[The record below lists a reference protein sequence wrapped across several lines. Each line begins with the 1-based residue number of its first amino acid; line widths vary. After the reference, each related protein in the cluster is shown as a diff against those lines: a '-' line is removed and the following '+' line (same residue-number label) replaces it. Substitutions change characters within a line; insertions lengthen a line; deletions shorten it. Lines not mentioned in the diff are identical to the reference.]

1 MARKKKNPAARYAF
15 LALGLAGLSCVLTA
29 LLGAARGLIALDMF
43 PGQTADALT
52 LPLQIS
58 LGLIV
63 LGLAA
68 YALMTPDTIRRFLT
82 GRQARY
88 GSNSLIMVLAFTG
101 ILIVVNLL
109 AFQNPNFLG
118 APWDLTEDKSNTLAP
133 ETLQALVTLP
143 ESVKVTAFY
152 SINLN
157 RSSAEDL
164 LARFKDN
171 SNGKLDYEFI
181 DPDQNPI
188 AAREA
193 GVTGDGKIL
202 LVMGDR
208 REIASFASETEL
220 TETLIRLI
228 SPEARALYFLQGH
241 GEAALEGGGQDQ
253 IGLSIA
259 KRTLESKNY
268 TIHPINLLAENQIPE
283 DALAIV
289 IAGPQ
294 KPVSRTEV
302 MILKKYL
309 DAGGSLVIMEDPR
322 ISTEFAESQ
331 DPLAEYLKQDWGI
344 TLNEDVIFD
353 LSSQQPLNAIST
365 YANEHPI
372 TQNLSQNYSVVMPQA
387 RSISTSQTPPESV
400 VLTPL
405 ISTSD
410 NSWGETNLTSD
421 TDQVAY
427 DEGTDL
433 LGPLNM
439 AVAGENTAT
448 QARIVVFGNSLFA
461 SDELFDVLGN
471 GNMFVNSVDWGAEQ
485 DSLINITP
493 REQVTRIFRQ
503 IPPFQFI
510 MIIILSILVVPGAI
524 VFMGIS
530 AWLAR
535 RKRG

>member
-15 LALGLAGLSCVLTA
+15 LALGLAGLACVSTA

-58 LGLIV
+58 LGSIV

-68 YALMTPDTIRRFLT
+68 YAFMMPDTIRRFIS

-101 ILIVVNLL
+101 ILIVINLL
-109 AFQNPNFLG
+109 AFQNPKFLG
-118 APWDLTEDKSNTLAP
+118 APWDMTEDKSNTLAP
-133 ETLQALVTLP
+133 ETLQALATLP
-143 ESVKVTAFY
+143 ENVKATAFY
-152 SINLN
+152 SINLP
-157 RSSAEDL
+157 RSNAEEL

-171 SNGKLDYEFI
+171 SNEKFDYEFI

-202 LVMGDR
+202 LVMGNQK
-208 REIASFASETEL
+208 EIASFVSETEL

-241 GEAALEGGGQDQ
+241 GEAALEGAGQDQ
-253 IGLSIA
+253 IGLATA

-268 TIHPINLLAENQIPE
+268 TINPINLLAENQIPE

-289 IAGPQ
+289 IAGPK

-302 MILKKYL
+302 IILKKYL

-322 ISTEFAESQ
+322 ISTEFGESQ
-331 DPLAEYLKQDWGI
+331 DPLAEYLEQDWGI
-344 TLNEDVIFD
+344 ILNEDVIFD

-387 RSISTSQTPPESV
+387 RSIGTSQTPPENV

-448 QARIVVFGNSLFA
+448 EARIVVFGNSLFA

-485 DSLINITP
+485 ESLINITP
-493 REQVTRIFRQ
+493 RDQVTRIFRQ

-510 MIIILSILVVPGAI
+510 MIIILSILVLPGAI

>member
-220 TETLIRLI
+220 TETLIRDQ
-228 SPEARALYFLQGH
+228 PRGARALLPARTRGSSPGRGRPGSDRTVHRQADFGIQELHDPSDQPAGGESNSRGCAGDSHRRSSETGFKNRGH
-241 GEAALEGGGQDQ
+241 DLEKVPRRGRIVGDHGGSPDLDGIRRVAGSVGGIPEA
-253 IGLSIA
+253 GLGNHTQRRRHFRSL
-259 KRTLESKNY
+259 KPTTLERDLHLRQRTSHHAKFVSKLFGGHAASAKHQHLPN
-268 TIHPINLLAENQIPE
+268 TSRERCAHTAHIH
-283 DALAIV
+283 
-289 IAGPQ
+289 
-294 KPVSRTEV
+294 
-302 MILKKYL
+302 
-309 DAGGSLVIMEDPR
+309 
-322 ISTEFAESQ
+322 
-331 DPLAEYLKQDWGI
+331 
-344 TLNEDVIFD
+344 
-353 LSSQQPLNAIST
+353 
-365 YANEHPI
+365 
-372 TQNLSQNYSVVMPQA
+372 
-387 RSISTSQTPPESV
+387 
-400 VLTPL
+400 
-405 ISTSD
+405 
-410 NSWGETNLTSD
+410 
-421 TDQVAY
+421 
-427 DEGTDL
+427 
-433 LGPLNM
+433 LG
-439 AVAGENTAT
+439 
-448 QARIVVFGNSLFA
+448 
-461 SDELFDVLGN
+461 
-471 GNMFVNSVDWGAEQ
+471 
-485 DSLINITP
+485 
-493 REQVTRIFRQ
+493 
-503 IPPFQFI
+503 
-510 MIIILSILVVPGAI
+510 
-524 VFMGIS
+524 
-530 AWLAR
+530 
-535 RKRG
+535 